1 MVDNW
6 DGTYALQF
14 ALPIAGDWELSAAV
28 GLNGVPCAAAAS
40 VRAEYGPLTAE
51 DCEIENVD
59 GIVACGT
66 SDPIFIQVLCPA
78 ACCVYLIVRVEKGTF
93 RSLFSVCIMLPFRL
107 QAPRHVSAPPL
118 QHACFL

>member
-1 MVDNW
+1 MPLQARVVDNW

-78 ACCVYLIVRVEKGTF
+78 ACCMSFQCQEWK
-93 RSLFSVCIMLPFRL
+93 
-107 QAPRHVSAPPL
+107 
-118 QHACFL
+118 